1 MISFLTGS
9 IARFFIKFVP
19 SLFNLLEEYIMK
31 EKSIEHDRLRLEIAK
46 IQSTTQ
52 VDLKALESET
62 PVRLARLQNQANEDQ
77 FERESKAM
85 IFFNALIRPFTTLF
99 WIILYPLL
107 IWWGVEKGYLT
118 KDPLTLLAP
127 FTQDIIACILVF
139 WFTDTIVQRRKGV

>member
-62 PVRLARLQNQANEDQ
+62 PVRLARLQIQANEDQ
-77 FERESKAM
+77 FESEREAM
-85 IFFNALIRPFTTLF
+85 LFYNALSRRFTT
-99 WIILYPLL
+99 
-107 IWWGVEKGYLT
+107 
-118 KDPLTLLAP
+118 
-127 FTQDIIACILVF
+127 VF
-139 WFTDTIVQRRKGV
+139 WLNLYQLLF